1 MQNKIKVG
9 AGEKGIFPPPY
20 EVELVG
26 GRSTLTS
33 ETLSWGK
40 VPEFLLAKSFVI
52 KMIMC
57 TDIDLLFS

>member
-1 MQNKIKVG
+1 MPSVWHSKSNAKQNKSGGGREGDIP
-9 AGEKGIFPPPY
+9 APY

-40 VPEFLLAKSFVI
+40 VPEFLLAKSF
-52 KMIMC
+52 
-57 TDIDLLFS
+57 LL

>member
-1 MQNKIKVG
+1 MLHWLRELTKKMG

-40 VPEFLLAKSFVI
+40 VPEFLLATSLV
-52 KMIMC
+52 
-57 TDIDLLFS
+57 LQ

>member
-1 MQNKIKVG
+1 MG

-40 VPEFLLAKSFVI
+40 VPEFLLATSLV
-52 KMIMC
+52 
-57 TDIDLLFS
+57 LQ